1 MFALGL
7 EGVWC
12 LVVGGRLSA
21 ELHRGLLAGLE
32 DAEVGKGSR
41 EGAPDGGEPVGGS
54 AWAAAWGAG
63 ERGEG
68 PGQGL
73 ASRVRGWEL
82 GPESRGGGRSGE
94 AGRAARLAQLSVY
107 ESVAGFTRK
116 VMYWGESHITYH

>member
-21 ELHRGLLAGLE
+21 KLYRGLLVRLE
-32 DAEVGKGSR
+32 DAEVGKGST
-41 EGAPDGGEPVGGS
+41 EGAPAGGEPVGGS

-63 ERGEG
+63 ERGQG

-73 ASRVRGWEL
+73 ASQVRGWEL
-82 GPESRGGGRSGE
+82 GPASRGGGRRGE
-94 AGRAARLAQLSVY
+94 AGRAARLAQLSGY

-116 VMYWGESHITYH
+116 VRYWG